1 MGHVRI
7 ATEGDATAI
16 AAIYAPYVRETAFT
30 FEEQAPSPEE
40 MGARLR
46 KILEGHPYLVFE
58 EDGAV
63 LGYAYA
69 SPHKERA
76 AYRWSVDVA
85 IYVAASAHRR
95 GIGRALYGS
104 LLDILVRQGFHTAY
118 GGVTLPNEKSIGL
131 HEAMGFRHF
140 ATYPEVGFKFGEWRD
155 VGWWG
160 LTLSANDRPGEPV
173 PFPAIAAQA
182 HAAPAR

>member
-1 MGHVRI
+1 MGQVRI
-7 ATEGDATAI
+7 ATEADATAI
-16 AAIYAPYVRETAFT
+16 ASIYAPYVRDTVFT

-46 KILEGHPYLVFE
+46 KIIVGHPFLVFQ

-85 IYVAASAHRR
+85 VYVAASEHRR

-104 LLDILVRQGFHTAY
+104 LLDILARQGFHTAY
-118 GGVTLPNEKSIGL
+118 AGVTLPNENSIGL

-155 VGWWG
+155 VGWW
-160 LTLSANDRPGEPV
+160 TLPLSPNDRPSEPV
-173 PFPAIAAQA
+173 AFSELSSLAAFA
-182 HAAPAR
+182 VP